1 MTVDDLAEHQSE
13 FVNALSYTCGEEG
26 HTVWE
31 CPPNGSVHK
40 NPRREA
46 AADVMLARGLLL

>member
-1 MTVDDLAEHQSE
+1 MTMEDLAEHQSE
-13 FVNALSYTCGEEG
+13 FVDALSYTYGEER

-40 NPRREA
+40 NPRR
-46 AADVMLARGLLL
+46 